1 MAYYSDAEGRNTTMH
16 AKLDQQ
22 PEDQQEFRPKD
33 SKYNFPEADVYAP
46 WEVADAISNSPHDT
60 LRMKMS
66 SEERSLRLYRIWL
79 TGALQLTGAPTLP
92 SYLCARRV
100 ANFWI
105 IVALMR
111 SISRPVRGG
120 IDIIDTRF
128 AVLLRSELLARGWT
142 NSRTTLSASQ
152 FAERLSTLQRLYPD
166 APTVTITALV
176 VALSEDPAPYT
187 PEVTDESFSDI
198 INSVD
203 REDLRRCCQKL
214 TMGPR
219 AFRLKPAFEAGTG
232 YEFLAKDPPTPG
244 ICLRERADTA
254 SAWLSEESMER
265 RLAHIYAY
273 PRNLWV

>member
-1 MAYYSDAEGRNTTMH
+1 MAYDPDGGGADSTVH
-16 AKLDQQ
+16 ALLKLQ
-22 PEDQQEFRPKD
+22 PEDQQEYRPEE

-46 WEVADAISNSPHDT
+46 WEVADAISNSPNDT

-79 TGALQLTGAPTLP
+79 TGALQMKGAPTLSP
-92 SYLCARRV
+92 NLCARRV

-105 IVALMR
+105 ILALMR

-120 IDIIDTRF
+120 IDIVETRF
-128 AVLLRSELLARGWT
+128 AVLLRSELLARGWM
-142 NSRTTLSASQ
+142 NSKTGLSASQ
-152 FAERLSTLQRLYPD
+152 FAERLSTLQSLYPD

-187 PEVTDESFSDI
+187 PEVTDESFFDI
-198 INSVD
+198 LSSVD

-214 TMGPR
+214 TIGPR
-219 AFRLKPAFEAGTG
+219 AFRLKPSYEAGQG

-244 ICLRERADTA
+244 VCLRERADTA

-265 RLAHIYAY
+265 RLAHIYVY
-273 PRNLWV
+273 PRNLWL